1 MADTT
6 SLVDSVLDEAELK
19 HFVKAKG
26 DEASA
31 KFDEETREL
40 SEQCEQ
46 HRTTLARSHEAQTN
60 AQSKVAER
68 QNDADKAEEAVSDR
82 QAKLDWA
89 IAEKAKADAAVVN
102 AERDGSVVHSDVAGD
117 QERLDCITRK
127 LATRTAEVNAIK
139 VAVARRATIEFYH
152 KVLWLGDETGLVLYA
167 PVEQFTSKPGTG
179 VIVEQHRVG
188 SSEQQSAKYITTT
201 DHDDQEEQ
209 GPFGGKG
216 FNTLGGSITMMAD
229 GTVYHDATE
238 RVRLPTSPS
247 LARPGVGGLLL
258 VSAIDRPAASKP
270 VPPKRKPW
278 RPTERS
284 EKEYAAA
291 QRKYEAE
298 LAVWMQNNA
307 ANESGAAKKRKT
319 VKKLENAA

>member
-6 SLVDSVLDEAELK
+6 SLIDSVLDEAELK
-19 HFVKAKG
+19 QFVKG
-26 DEASA
+26 RVDEESA
-31 KFDEETREL
+31 KFDQGTREL
-40 SEQCEQ
+40 DEQCEQ
-46 HRTTLARSHEAQTN
+46 HRIALARSVEVQTN
-60 AQSKVAER
+60 AQNKVAER
-68 QNDADKAEEAVSDR
+68 PKDAAKAEEAVSDR

-89 IAEKAKADAAVVN
+89 IAEKAKADAAVLI
-102 AERDGSVVHSDVAGD
+102 ARRDRAQEQSDVVGD
-117 QERLDCITRK
+117 QERLSCMIQK
-127 LATRTAEVNAIK
+127 LATRKVEVNAIK
-139 VAVARRATIEFYH
+139 VAVARRATIEFHH
-152 KVLWLGDETGLVLYA
+152 KMLQLGDETEPVLYA

-179 VIVEQHRVG
+179 VIVEQHGVG
-188 SSEQQSAKYITTT
+188 SSEQQNVEYVATTN
-201 DHDDQEEQ
+201 HDSQEEQ

-216 FNTLGGSITMMAD
+216 LNTPEGSITMMAD

-247 LARPGVGGLLL
+247 LSGPGAGGLLL
-258 VSAIDRPAASKP
+258 VPAIDRPAASKP

-284 EKEYAAA
+284 EKEFAAA

-298 LAVWMQNNA
+298 LAVWTQNNA

-319 VKKLENAA
+319 GRDLEKAA